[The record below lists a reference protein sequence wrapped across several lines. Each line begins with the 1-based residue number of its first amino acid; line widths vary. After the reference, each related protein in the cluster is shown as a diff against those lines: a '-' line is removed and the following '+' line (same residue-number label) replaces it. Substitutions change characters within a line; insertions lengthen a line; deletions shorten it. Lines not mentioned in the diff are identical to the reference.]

1 MKKSVKLACHIAIVT
16 LPTLQISLGIVA
28 LFEKIYDS
36 DPIFTV
42 ISYIGKDLQY
52 RCFNEVYDVK
62 SVSLPDTMPILENNY
77 RLQIKEK
84 GFAE

>member
-1 MKKSVKLACHIAIVT
+1 MKKSVKLACHIAIVS
-16 LPTLQISLGIVA
+16 LPTPQISLGIVE

-42 ISYIGKDLQY
+42 ISNIGKDLQY
-52 RCFNEVYDVK
+52 RCFNAVYDMK

-77 RLQIKEK
+77 RLEIIEK